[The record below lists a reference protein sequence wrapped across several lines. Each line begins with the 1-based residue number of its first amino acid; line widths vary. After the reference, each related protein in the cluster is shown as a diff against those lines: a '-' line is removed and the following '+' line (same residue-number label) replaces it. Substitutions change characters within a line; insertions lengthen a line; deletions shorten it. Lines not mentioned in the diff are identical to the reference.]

1 MDRARGNRSRRSRSG
16 DHIVF
21 AHAASFATIGFIL
34 CQGHCGSS
42 QRIRWTRGKE
52 IMKTSRAV
60 PLARAPRP
68 NGSREKADPCTMV
81 IFGAAGDLTKRKLI
95 PAIYYL
101 AEQKL
106 LPENFALLG
115 VARDQNTDEGYRGI
129 MREAMDKS
137 DEIHR
142 VDDAVWQWLCERTFY
157 ASGDFTK
164 NEAYGSITKRLD
176 EIESRSTEQD
186 RNRLFYLA
194 IPPSVFET
202 TLKHLCESKLAK
214 RTHDYGDR
222 PWTRI
227 VIEKP
232 FGRDLQSARALN
244 RLVLDEFGEHQIY
257 RIDHY
262 LGKESVQN
270 ILVFR
275 FANSIF
281 EPLWNRNYVS
291 HVQITAAE
299 AVGVEGRGK
308 YYEEAGV
315 LRDMFQNHLLQLLTL
330 AAMEPPS
337 SFTADSVRD
346 EKVKVLHSVRP
357 LIQNCEPAVVRGQ
370 YTEGPVD
377 GKSVLGYRTEP
388 DVPPNS
394 TTATYA
400 AMRISIDN
408 WRWTGVPFYLRSG
421 KRMEKRVS
429 EIAVQFK
436 SPPFLLFGQK
446 AVEEMAPS
454 LLTMRVQP
462 DEGISLRFQVK
473 TPGAMHE
480 LTPGLEITPV
490 DMDFTYAEAFGNE
503 AHPAYETLL
512 LDCMIGDPT
521 LFTRSDEVE
530 MAWEII
536 DPVLEYSAQHPDTDL
551 PTYAAGTW
559 GPKEADKLLDGEHT
573 RWR

>member
-1 MDRARGNRSRRSRSG
+1 
-16 DHIVF
+16 
-21 AHAASFATIGFIL
+21 
-34 CQGHCGSS
+34 
-42 QRIRWTRGKE
+42 
-52 IMKTSRAV
+52 MKTPQAV
-60 PLARAPRP
+60 PLVRARRP
-68 NGSREKADPCTMV
+68 SGSREKADPCTMV

-106 LPENFALLG
+106 LPDNFALLG
-115 VARDQNTDEGYRGI
+115 VARDANTDEGYRAL
-129 MREAMDKS
+129 MRKAMETS

-142 VDDAVWQWLCERTFY
+142 VKDEVWQWLCERTFY
-157 ASGDFTK
+157 ANGDFSK
-164 NEAYGSITKRLD
+164 DEAYATIEQRLRD
-176 EIESRSTEQD
+176 IESRSASPD

-202 TLKHLCESKLAK
+202 TLTHLCTSGLAW
-214 RTHDYGDR
+214 RTHSYDER
-222 PWTRI
+222 PWVRI

-232 FGRDLQSARALN
+232 FGRDLLSARALK

-281 EPLWNRNYVS
+281 EPLWNRNYIA

-337 SFTADSVRD
+337 SFTGDAVRD

-357 LIQNCEPAVVRGQ
+357 LIQACEPAVVRAQ
-370 YTEGPVD
+370 YVDGSVD
-377 GKSVLGYRTEP
+377 GKSVPGYRSEP
-388 DVPPNS
+388 DVAPNS
-394 TTATYA
+394 TTPTFA

-421 KRMEKRVS
+421 KRMERRVS

-436 SPPFLLFGQK
+436 APPFLLFGQK

-454 LLTMRVQP
+454 LLTLRVQP
-462 DEGISLRFQVK
+462 NEGISLRFQVK

-490 DMDFTYAEAFGNE
+490 DMDFTYAEAFGND

-536 DPVLEYSAQHPDTDL
+536 DPVLQYWDQNPDAPL
-551 PTYAAGTW
+551 PTYAAGSW
-559 GPKEADKLLDGEHT
+559 GPKEADQLLDGDHT

>member
-1 MDRARGNRSRRSRSG
+1 MRTP
-16 DHIVF
+16 V
-21 AHAASFATIGFIL
+21 
-34 CQGHCGSS
+34 
-42 QRIRWTRGKE
+42 
-52 IMKTSRAV
+52 AV
-60 PLARAPRP
+60 PLMRAPRKRG
-68 NGSREKADPCTMV
+68 NREKADPCTMV
-81 IFGAAGDLTKRKLI
+81 IFGGAGDLTKRKLI

-106 LPENFALLG
+106 LPDNFALLG
-115 VARDQNTDEGYRGI
+115 VARDQNTDEGYRAM
-129 MREAMDKS
+129 MREAMTHS
-137 DEIHR
+137 DEIHK
-142 VDDAVWQWLCERTFY
+142 VHDEVWQWLCERTFY
-157 ASGDFTK
+157 AGGDFSK
-164 NEAYGSITKRLD
+164 DDAYVNIEKRLQ
-176 EIESRSTEQD
+176 EIEARSPQEE

-202 TLKHLCESKLAK
+202 TLKHLCSSGLAW
-214 RTHDYGDR
+214 RTHSYEER
-222 PWTRI
+222 PWVRV

-232 FGRDLQSARALN
+232 FGRSLDSAKALN
-244 RLVLDEFGEHQIY
+244 RLVLDQFGEHQIY

-281 EPLWNRNYVS
+281 EPLWNRHYIS

-299 AVGVEGRGK
+299 SVGVEGRGK

-337 SFTADSVRD
+337 SFTADAVRD
-346 EKVKVLHSVRP
+346 EKVKVLHSTRP
-357 LIQNCEPAVVRGQ
+357 LVSGDEEPPVVRAQ
-370 YTEGPVD
+370 YDSGTLD
-377 GKSVLGYRTEP
+377 GKTVPGYRSEP
-388 DVPPNS
+388 DVAPSSLTP
-394 TTATYA
+394 TFA

-408 WRWTGVPFYLRSG
+408 WRWKGVPFYLRSG
-421 KRMEKRVS
+421 KRMARRIS
-429 EIAVQFK
+429 EIAIQFR
-436 SPPFLLFGQK
+436 SPPLLLFGQK
-446 AVEEMAPS
+446 AVEEMSPS
-454 LLTMRVQP
+454 VLTLRVQP

-480 LTPGLEITPV
+480 LSPGLEITPV
-490 DMDFTYAEAFGNE
+490 DMDFTYAEAFGND

-530 MAWEII
+530 MAWNII
-536 DPVLEYSAQHPDTDL
+536 DPVLEYWDKHPATQL
-551 PTYAAGTW
+551 PTYPAGSW
-559 GPKEADKLLDGEHT
+559 GPAEAIKLLDGDHT

>member
-1 MDRARGNRSRRSRSG
+1 
-16 DHIVF
+16 
-21 AHAASFATIGFIL
+21 
-34 CQGHCGSS
+34 
-42 QRIRWTRGKE
+42 
-52 IMKTSRAV
+52 MKTPRAV
-60 PLARAPRP
+60 PLMRAPRP
-68 NGSREKADPCTMV
+68 QGSRDKADPCTMV
-81 IFGAAGDLTKRKLI
+81 IFGAAGDLTKRKLV

-106 LPENFALLG
+106 LPDNFALLG
-115 VARDQNTDEGYRGI
+115 VARDQNTDDGYRSL
-129 MREAMDKS
+129 MRKAMDQS

-142 VDDAVWQWLCERTFY
+142 VDDQVWQWLCERTFY
-157 ASGDFTK
+157 ASGDFTLDT
-164 NEAYGSITKRLD
+164 AYAGIGQRLA
-176 EIESRSTEQD
+176 EIESRSQTD

-202 TLKHLCESKLAK
+202 TLTHLCQSGLAK
-214 RTHDYGDR
+214 RTHSYRDR
-222 PWTRI
+222 PWIRI

-232 FGRDLQSARALN
+232 FGRDLESARTLN

-281 EPLWNRNYVS
+281 EPLWNRNYIA

-299 AVGVEGRGK
+299 SVGIEGRGK

-337 SFTADSVRD
+337 SFTADAVRD

-357 LIQNCEPAVVRGQ
+357 LIQHCEPAVVRAQ
-370 YTEGPVD
+370 YVAGTED
-377 GKSVLGYRTEP
+377 GKTVLAYRSEP
-388 DVPPNS
+388 DVAPSS
-394 TTATYA
+394 TTPTFA
-400 AMRISIDN
+400 AMRVSIDN

-421 KRMEKRVS
+421 KRLPSRVS

-436 SPPFLLFGQK
+436 APPFLLFGQK

-536 DPVLEYSAQHPDTDL
+536 DPVLEYWDKHPETPL
-551 PTYAAGTW
+551 LTYPAGTW
-559 GPKEADKLLDGEHT
+559 GPKEADSLLDGDHT